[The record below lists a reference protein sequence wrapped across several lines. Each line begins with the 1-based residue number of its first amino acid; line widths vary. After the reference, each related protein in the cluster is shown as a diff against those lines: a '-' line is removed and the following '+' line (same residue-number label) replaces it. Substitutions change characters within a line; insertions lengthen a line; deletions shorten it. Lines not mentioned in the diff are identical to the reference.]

1 MKSPLEMD
9 GMRDSTTEAAR
20 RARFGLYSRT
30 SPPRTQPLQTPA
42 PDGQARPAAQ
52 RTQAARPRLGWPLR
66 PLLHRALLR
75 GLRAPRMAHDP
86 PIARL
91 AQGARHAARLETLR
105 LRGARGQTLAAWLL
119 IPDVRLPAHESA
131 GAERPGAE
139 KPASGRCGT
148 GRPASEGPAPG
159 PAAPRLPAVLAMHGW
174 GANASTLWPAV
185 DPLLAAGFAVMLLDA
200 SCHGESGDEAF
211 TSLPRFA
218 EDIATALEALCAH
231 PEVDRGRIALLG
243 HSVGA
248 GAALLHAAR
257 SAEDP
262 AAGPCPVR
270 AVVSLSAFAH
280 PAEMMQRWM
289 VEHRIPRRVLGNAIL
304 GHVQEVIGE
313 RFERIAP
320 VNTIAALACPVLLVH
335 GRHDATVPMADA
347 LRLRDAQPR
356 AELLVVD
363 ADHDLRAALAPQGAR
378 IVEFLEQALG

>member
-1 MKSPLEMD
+1 MP
-9 GMRDSTTEAAR
+9 
-20 RARFGLYSRT
+20 
-30 SPPRTQPLQTPA
+30 TPA
-42 PDGQARPAAQ
+42 PDSR
-52 RTQAARPRLGWPLR
+52 RLAPGRADSHSPLAWPLRALR

-75 GLRAPRMAHDP
+75 GLRAPRLAHDP
-86 PIARL
+86 PIAQLAQL
-91 AQGARHAARLETLR
+91 AQGTRHALRLETLR

-119 IPDVRLPAHESA
+119 TQDLRGPAHASA
-131 GAERPGAE
+131 TSATSATREPSAQ
-139 KPASGRCGT
+139 P
-148 GRPASEGPAPG
+148 
-159 PAAPRLPAVLAMHGW
+159 LPAVLAMHGW

-185 DPLLAAGFAVMLLDA
+185 DPLLAAGFAVMLVDA
-200 SCHGESGDEAF
+200 SCHGESGDEDF

-231 PEVDRGRIALLG
+231 PAVDRDRIALLG

-257 SAEDP
+257 STENP

-289 VEHRIPRRVLGNAIL
+289 AEHRIPRRVLGNAIL
-304 GHVQEVIGE
+304 GHVQQVIGE

-335 GRHDATVPMADA
+335 GRHDTTVPMADA

-378 IVEFLEQALG
+378 IVAFLQRALG